1 MKTQFV
7 RVTILLFVA
16 SSLVFAVQTRRFTR
30 NDIEYEL
37 ELPSPAWQVI
47 SRVDVHTH
55 LEFVNGNDPA
65 NGYLRLRKIVVGQPT
80 TSSDLFRQDEKW
92 ELQQFAGYVVC
103 SECKEAAF
111 KGRLSG
117 DVFCYEYVISGRT
130 MHDRIYYLEVDK
142 QTFYS
147 LRFTVAREKLQ
158 DMRAQMDFI
167 AGSFHLK

>member
-80 TSSDLFRQDEKW
+80 TSSDLFPD
-92 ELQQFAGYVVC
+92 L
-103 SECKEAAF
+103 
-111 KGRLSG
+111 RLHAHAS
-117 DVFCYEYVISGRT
+117 
-130 MHDRIYYLEVDK
+130 
-142 QTFYS
+142 
-147 LRFTVAREKLQ
+147 
-158 DMRAQMDFI
+158 
-167 AGSFHLK
+167 